1 MNRDNC
7 FGTVQNGFIRH
18 TCTNQGYVGASDGSC
33 RPIGCQCC
41 PPCPVCPQ
49 GPVGPQGPQGE
60 IGPQGPQ
67 GPVGA
72 TGPQGPQGVSGGWLF
87 PTMNFDPET
96 GVLTIRGLEQEIDRV
111 RYDYTTG
118 ELILRLY
125 N

>member
-1 MNRDNC
+1 MNRDNQFNRNYRC
-7 FGTVQNGFIRH
+7 GCNR
-18 TCTNQGYVGASDGSC
+18 
-33 RPIGCQCC
+33 RPCDDDDNCIIC
-41 PPCPVCPQ
+41 
-49 GPVGPQGPQGE
+49 
-60 IGPQGPQ
+60 PQGPQ
-67 GPVGA
+67 GPV
-72 TGPQGPQGVSGGWLF
+72 GPQGPQGVSGGWLF